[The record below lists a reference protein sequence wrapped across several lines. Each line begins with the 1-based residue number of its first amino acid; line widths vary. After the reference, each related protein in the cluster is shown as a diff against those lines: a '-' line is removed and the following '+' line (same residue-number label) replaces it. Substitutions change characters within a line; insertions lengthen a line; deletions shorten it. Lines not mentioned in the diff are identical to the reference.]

1 MVPIKAMK
9 VIGVVESSSD
19 ATKVVIIHR
28 GCPMADWKEDLA
40 RVFPWAGSVF
50 SNFFHFVDT
59 RQHSHV
65 EPVRRERSGARAER
79 K

>member
-28 GCPMADWKEDLA
+28 GTCAFALKCEHAAKFGAKLFLIYKWVFA
-40 RVFPWAGSVF
+40 RRTLRVCS
-50 SNFFHFVDT
+50 
-59 RQHSHV
+59 
-65 EPVRRERSGARAER
+65 
-79 K
+79 